1 LILASLETAGWISFE
16 HVLMMFGGGFSVGFI
31 VTRLKRVEREV
42 RDLKNLLGR
51 RGPDG

>member
-16 HVLMMFGGGFSVGFI
+16 HVLMMLGGGFSVGFI